1 MAMSFIRV
9 KSNPPVGGVKTA
21 YFRAGLDVKSP
32 RALLSAVPT
41 ILVVDDEPDIRNAL
55 RRLLV
60 ARGFEVVEA
69 GSAAEGAER
78 AAAGGIDAILC
89 DIVMPGGSG
98 LDFYDALLGPR
109 PELARRLVFLTAA
122 AKEPE
127 VLAQVEAR
135 EVPLLSKLYE
145 LELAVD
151 AVAVALLQK

>member
-1 MAMSFIRV
+1 M
-9 KSNPPVGGVKTA
+9 
-21 YFRAGLDVKSP
+21 
-32 RALLSAVPT
+32 PT

-69 GSAAEGAER
+69 GNAAEGA
-78 AAAGGIDAILC
+78 ALASGGGIDAILC
-89 DIVMPGGSG
+89 DIMMPGGSG
-98 LDFYDALLGPR
+98 LEFYDALVGPQ
-109 PELARRLVFLTAA
+109 PELAQRLVFLTAA

-135 EVPLLSKLYE
+135 DVPLLSKLYE

-151 AVAVALLQK
+151 AVAVALLKR

>member
-1 MAMSFIRV
+1 MP
-9 KSNPPVGGVKTA
+9 N
-21 YFRAGLDVKSP
+21 
-32 RALLSAVPT
+32 
-41 ILVVDDEPDIRNAL
+41 ILVVDDEPDIRRAL
-55 RRLLV
+55 RRLLES
-60 ARGFEVVEA
+60 RGFTVVEA
-69 GSAAEGAER
+69 ANAAEGFVQ

-98 LDFYDALLGPR
+98 LEFYDALVGPR

-151 AVAVALLQK
+151 AVAVALLQR